1 MEISRVAGAC
11 LALLVPGSSACA
23 SEETNLDVVVVT
35 GTARHIADLNRTATR
50 SDADPMALP
59 QSISTIAPE
68 WLEHQGAR
76 TLVDAVANVAGV
88 QDPGISQNLTVRGFT
103 AGVLKNGVLNPLT
116 SNLFAPPLIGI
127 SRIEVIKGP
136 EAIIAGQS
144 AGYGGVVNVITK
156 APQARRVAE
165 ATLQLGERGRYEVGV
180 DLAGTLTEDKR
191 ITGRLV
197 LANGD
202 EQADRL
208 GYEGSRRSYIA
219 PSLGFRNPSTGTE
232 ATLAFE
238 KHSLTLRN
246 YSSVYFNPAKQSLDD
261 TLTPLRLGANTRH
274 ALVANEES
282 VTLQLSQALSEA
294 WRMSLTLLHN
304 VTDQNLGG
312 GTIGGLV
319 VAPGVLGIDL
329 VGTTRATKDAAR
341 LELKGELA
349 TGALRHR
356 MLLAYDG
363 ERSTFRQE
371 QPSPMKTGL
380 FSASDGRLLAALA
393 GQGASAVV
401 ADQAPHESGLLAMD
415 HVSWGD
421 REQWV
426 ALAGVR
432 RIGYDP
438 GNRLSARAETYQ
450 ATLPM
455 LGVVHR
461 YTPDLSLYV
470 CASKGFRAN
479 SGMINFVT
487 RKQVEPEHAQQQEI
501 GFKQQMRDGQ
511 LALTGAWYR
520 IRQDNYAIADAVNS
534 VAPLS
539 YYNSVPGVSSEGI
552 EFELSGNL
560 TDRVSIRAAYANGG
574 VTTPAGQTPVAFAR
588 QQYGVSLAY
597 ALSGQSAGWWFGGSL
612 QGRDP
617 ARNRD
622 NTLGRD
628 IVSPGSVRLDLNVGH
643 DERDWSLVAG
653 IKNVT
658 DRRNYTLE
666 SGPNGIGIIVQP
678 RELYL
683 SSRYRF

>member
-1 MEISRVAGAC
+1 MEISRVAVVW
-11 LALLVPGSSACA
+11 LALLVLGSSAWA
-23 SEETNLDVVVVT
+23 NEETYSAAVVVT
-35 GTARHIADLNRTATR
+35 GSARHIADLNRTATR

-59 QSISTIAPE
+59 QSTSTITPE
-68 WLEHQGAR
+68 WLEQQGAR

-180 DLAGTLTEDKR
+180 DMAGALTEDTR
-191 ITGRLV
+191 LTGRLV

-208 GYEGSRRSYIA
+208 GYEGSRRGYIA
-219 PSLGFRNPSTGTE
+219 PSLGFRDPSTGTE

-246 YSSVYFNPAKQSLDD
+246 YSSVYFNPARQSLDD
-261 TLTPLRLGANTRH
+261 TLTPLRLGAKTRH
-274 ALVANEES
+274 ALVASEENLS
-282 VTLQLSQALSEA
+282 LHLSQALSEA

-304 VTDQNLGG
+304 VTHQDLGG

-329 VGTTRATKDAAR
+329 VGTTRATKDAAH
-341 LELKGELA
+341 LELKGEL
-349 TGALRHR
+349 TSGALRHR
-356 MLLAYDG
+356 LLLAYDG
-363 ERSTFRQE
+363 ERSSFRQE

-393 GQGASAVV
+393 GQGTSKVV
-401 ADQAPHESGLLAMD
+401 ADQAPRETGLLAMD

-438 GNRLSARAETYQ
+438 GNRLSAMAETYQ

-455 LGVVHR
+455 LGVVYR
-461 YTPDLSLYV
+461 YTPDLSLYAS
-470 CASKGFRAN
+470 ASKGFRAN
-479 SGMINFVT
+479 SGMINFAT

-534 VAPLS
+534 VAPSS
-539 YYNSVPGVSSEGI
+539 YYNSVPGVTSEGI

-560 TDRVSIRAAYANGG
+560 TDRVNIRAAYANGG
-574 VTTPAGQTPVAFAR
+574 VTTPAGQAPVAFAR

-597 ALSGQSAGWWFGGSL
+597 TLNGQSAGWWLGGSL

-622 NTLGRD
+622 ATLGRD
-628 IVSPGSVRLDLNVGH
+628 VISPGSVRLDLNAGH
-643 DERDWSLVAG
+643 EGRNWSLVAG
-653 IKNVT
+653 VKNVT